1 MTRAREWQVSLD
13 FKARLDEDAAFDL
26 MEALGRYGA
35 SVAVD
40 PGHTGGGLTLAV
52 DAPDGET
59 ALAKARTLLEEN
71 MPGASV
77 TGLEAREWAD
87 AVARNREPLYEIARM
102 TGVTRQR
109 AYAFPR
115 IESFP
120 KPVIETSQGPLYSED
135 AVRAWAQTR
144 ELRPGRPKAME

>member
-77 TGLEAREWAD
+77 TSGLGILRSLANLQELHRLH
-87 AVARNREPLYEIARM
+87 V
-102 TGVTRQR
+102 
-109 AYAFPR
+109 R
-115 IESFP
+115 ISNSP
-120 KPVIETSQGPLYSED
+120 SSRLPVYT
-135 AVRAWAQTR
+135 
-144 ELRPGRPKAME
+144 

>member
-59 ALAKARTLLEEN
+59 ALEILAAEHYD
-71 MPGASV
+71 GA
-77 TGLEAREWAD
+77 G
-87 AVARNREPLYEIARM
+87 
-102 TGVTRQR
+102 
-109 AYAFPR
+109 
-115 IESFP
+115 
-120 KPVIETSQGPLYSED
+120 
-135 AVRAWAQTR
+135 
-144 ELRPGRPKAME
+144 

>member
-52 DAPDGET
+52 DAPDGRRRWPRR
-59 ALAKARTLLEEN
+59 ARSSKRTC
-71 MPGASV
+71 PAH
-77 TGLEAREWAD
+77 R
-87 AVARNREPLYEIARM
+87 
-102 TGVTRQR
+102 
-109 AYAFPR
+109 
-115 IESFP
+115 
-120 KPVIETSQGPLYSED
+120 
-135 AVRAWAQTR
+135 
-144 ELRPGRPKAME
+144 

>member
-59 ALAKARTLLEEN
+59 ALAKARTLLEEEHARRDGDRTRGDGSG
-71 MPGASV
+71 PTPWRGTASPY
-77 TGLEAREWAD
+77 TRRWWATP
-87 AVARNREPLYEIARM
+87 RS
-102 TGVTRQR
+102 R
-109 AYAFPR
+109 A
-115 IESFP
+115 
-120 KPVIETSQGPLYSED
+120 
-135 AVRAWAQTR
+135 
-144 ELRPGRPKAME
+144 

>member
-59 ALAKARTLLEEN
+59 ALDKALTHFRLRFFFLKEE
-71 MPGASV
+71 MAIMCVRS
-77 TGLEAREWAD
+77 TGIRL
-87 AVARNREPLYEIARM
+87 
-102 TGVTRQR
+102 
-109 AYAFPR
+109 
-115 IESFP
+115 
-120 KPVIETSQGPLYSED
+120 
-135 AVRAWAQTR
+135 
-144 ELRPGRPKAME
+144 

>member
-59 ALAKARTLLEEN
+59 ALDKALTLLEKN
-71 MPGASV
+71 MPGATV
-77 TGLEAREWAD
+77 TGLGRGSGPTPWRETASPYTRRWWAMP
-87 AVARNREPLYEIARM
+87 RS
-102 TGVTRQR
+102 R
-109 AYAFPR
+109 A
-115 IESFP
+115 
-120 KPVIETSQGPLYSED
+120 
-135 AVRAWAQTR
+135 
-144 ELRPGRPKAME
+144 